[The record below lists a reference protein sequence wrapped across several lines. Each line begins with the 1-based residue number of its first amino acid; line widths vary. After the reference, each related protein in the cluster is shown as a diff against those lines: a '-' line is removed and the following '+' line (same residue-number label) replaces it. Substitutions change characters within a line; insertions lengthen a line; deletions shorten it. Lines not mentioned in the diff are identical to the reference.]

1 MWNTFKPED
10 GLWYRWRLCG
20 AEVYLRKIVN
30 EWQSAFKTI
39 PFYELSGISIA
50 PDNEAPP
57 ANLSIASTW
66 GVDGRVSLR
75 PYLPMPYFTTL
86 REKTRILP
94 GVTVPFIVDM
104 PPLLK
109 IECSPN
115 IALAE
120 AMPYEVSKTWFGDDT
135 TTGNLYYSL
144 PGAVHL
150 AVSDTVGVATVSDTA
165 DYPAA
170 LVRCAITLRNTS
182 KLPFDLRYLLIY
194 PKSLSIYVHGWHLVT
209 DSLEFEYT
217 GTDLKMNVRKQQTA
231 DCALLTAG
239 SKADPGEEF
248 MRWSVDIIKNLTR
261 LS

>member
-1 MWNTFKPED
+1 MWNTFKPQD
-10 GLWYRWRLCG
+10 GLWYRWKLSG
-20 AEVYLRKIVN
+20 AEVYIRKTAN

-39 PFYELSGISIA
+39 PFYQLNGASCP
-50 PDNEAPP
+50 PDNNAPP
-57 ANLSIASTW
+57 HDLSIASTW

-75 PYLPMPYFTTL
+75 PYLPLPYFTTL
-86 REKTRILP
+86 HEKTRILP
-94 GVTVPFIVDM
+94 GVTVPFIVDL

-135 TTGNLYYSL
+135 TTGCLYYSL
-144 PGAVHL
+144 PSAVL
-150 AVSDTVGVATVSDTA
+150 PAASDAA

-170 LVRCAITLRNTS
+170 LVRCAITLKNTS

-194 PKSLSIYVHGWHLVT
+194 PKSLSIYARGSQLVS
-209 DSLEFEYT
+209 DNLDFEYT
-217 GTDLKMNVRKQQTA
+217 GTDLKMNVLKQQTA
-231 DCALLTAG
+231 GRALLTVG